1 MVVGVGVLLKG
12 GVIVVVEAVDAVVVV
27 VIGSCILNRS
37 LDFSRRIFPSKSSM
51 RYYEGQRFVS

>member
-1 MVVGVGVLLKG
+1 MKNTTYRLLSTTMVVGVDMLLKG

-37 LDFSRRIFPSKSSM
+37 LD
-51 RYYEGQRFVS
+51 